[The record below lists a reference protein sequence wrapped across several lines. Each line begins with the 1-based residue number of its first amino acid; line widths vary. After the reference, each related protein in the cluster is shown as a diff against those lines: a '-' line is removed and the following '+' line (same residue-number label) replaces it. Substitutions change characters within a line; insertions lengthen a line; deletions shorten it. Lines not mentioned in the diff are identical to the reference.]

1 MSHELRTPLNGI
13 IGYSE
18 HLQGELKDPE
28 LQWASK
34 VIHDSSTHLLTLV
47 NSILDLTKI
56 EAGKIELFPRS
67 VALRPLVE
75 DVCNWHRSRLGDHD
89 MSLTLE
95 WDEALP
101 EHCQLDPVR
110 LKQVLSNLL
119 DNAIKF
125 TPHEGHIKVRGSLN
139 QGRQNL
145 RFEVMDTGEGIA
157 EDMQPLV
164 FEKFWQQEAFITRRS
179 AGTGLGLTLCKRL
192 VELMGGQIGFHS
204 RPQHGSTF
212 YFTLPCKPMSGPPS
226 P

>member
-1 MSHELRTPLNGI
+1 
-13 IGYSE
+13 
-18 HLQGELKDPE
+18 
-28 LQWASK
+28 
-34 VIHDSSTHLLTLV
+34 V

-56 EAGKIELFPRS
+56 EAGKIELSPQR
-67 VALRPLVE
+67 VTLKPLVE

-89 MSLTLE
+89 IALSLE
-95 WDEALP
+95 WDAALP
-101 EHCQLDPVR
+101 EQCLLDPVR

-125 TPHEGHIKVRGSLN
+125 TPTEGRITVRVSARQAPQTLN
-139 QGRQNL
+139 
-145 RFEVMDTGEGIA
+145 FEVIDTGEGIA

-192 VELMGGQIGFHS
+192 VERMGGQIGFHS

-212 YFTLPCKPMSGPPS
+212 YFTLPCKPVPPGYTA
-226 P
+226 